1 MTINL
6 HPEHEQIIA
15 QAMETG
21 AYTDPDEVVRRA
33 LEMLHSE
40 NEWLHQ
46 QREEIAEKIDRAF
59 EQFERGDFP
68 TAEESIADMEKRKSA
83 WLAERSH

>member
-6 HPEHEQIIA
+6 RTEHEQIIA

-21 AYTDPDEVVRRA
+21 AYQDPDEVVCRA
-33 LEMLHSE
+33 LEMLQSE

-46 QREEIAEKIDRAF
+46 QRNEIAEKIDRAF
-59 EQFERGDFP
+59 EQFERGDFFS
-68 TAEESIADMEKRKSA
+68 AVVDMEKRKSA
-83 WLAERSH
+83 WLAKHSH